1 MLYYVIIPVEI
12 SFTQNQLIWAQE
24 RFNFISN
31 ETLSKSVLFA
41 ILSLLG
47 YYFSSKLYPIRVYQT
62 DFKKIDL
69 NYFNTTSI
77 IIITAL
83 LYIIFFSDELLNSVS
98 SYRGNVV
105 NKFENSIFS
114 FYSDFLVIFYSITGC
129 YLRIKSKKFNFLG
142 WFLSCFGILMGFL
155 FSSKDEILISVLA
168 ILAPPIFNSKFNFK
182 KNILYISIII
192 FVLPIFSIFFSL
204 LRAGYSIFN
213 FQNIKY
219 AFSSGFAVNSDPG
232 GPMVVLDTIVNS
244 SNDLLWGSTYINS
257 IISLIPKFIYPNR
270 PLDIAQKFAIDN
282 LEVYDS
288 GYGIGFSPGW

>member
-1 MLYYVIIPVEI
+1 MIFELLLFTFVGLFILYLKKKKNFFSVYTFISLFLGCMLYYVIIPVEI
-12 SFTQNQLIWAQE
+12 SFTQNQLIWAGE

-129 YLRIKSKKFNFLG
+129 YLRIKSKKFNFLV
-142 WFLSCFGILMGFL
+142 GFYL
-155 FSSKDEILISVLA
+155 VLE
-168 ILAPPIFNSKFNFK
+168 F
-182 KNILYISIII
+182 
-192 FVLPIFSIFFSL
+192 
-204 LRAGYSIFN
+204 
-213 FQNIKY
+213 
-219 AFSSGFAVNSDPG
+219 
-232 GPMVVLDTIVNS
+232 
-244 SNDLLWGSTYINS
+244 
-257 IISLIPKFIYPNR
+257 
-270 PLDIAQKFAIDN
+270 
-282 LEVYDS
+282 
-288 GYGIGFSPGW
+288 